1 MRAALLKAFA
11 LVLALATPAA
21 AQDYPSKPLRL
32 IIPFAP
38 GGSVD
43 IVARLAATKLGE
55 RLGKQ
60 VLAENRAG
68 AGGVIGVELAI
79 AAPPDGH
86 TLVLFRWRTPSIRTS
101 TSFRSTPP
109 RRSPSSLR
117 WATARACSPSTRRCR
132 RPP

>member
-55 RLGKQ
+55 RPRTTATSVTRSKTA
-60 VLAENRAG
+60 LAP
-68 AGGVIGVELAI
+68 VV
-79 AAPPDGH
+79 
-86 TLVLFRWRTPSIRTS
+86 
-101 TSFRSTPP
+101 
-109 RRSPSSLR
+109 
-117 WATARACSPSTRRCR
+117 
-132 RPP
+132 